1 MKKNIIVFI
10 MFLFILTSF
19 QTTGNFFWVSTSN
32 GTPTSI
38 FVSVTIGTP
47 NVNPPFPQTD
57 TTVYDLLK
65 LYTIYSTNKNSTSM
79 LPQIEITGS
88 GDIFGNIGSN
98 SNSNSIIKLTG
109 SIKIIGKIH
118 VGLNSDL
125 ENVVKAF
132 GSCAYGDIII
142 LNSPIIFPA
151 FAFPEFPNLEN
162 KGNVFYDN
170 KKKQY
175 EISQSGKFNNIVL
188 SGNDSLR
195 IAANDET
202 ISIILDKL
210 DMNGSGDIIIESNS
224 NVILYIVES
233 FSATG
238 SGKINKIKGN
248 QTPNKLTIY
257 NKGYT
262 NLTGSGDISGIF
274 ITEKLNLSK
283 TGSGNFF
290 GHILVSNEPNINVTG
305 SGNINGVLYAPN
317 SNIYFT
323 GSGNTCNIISK
334 NFKQTGS
341 GNIFNATSYI
351 DNTDS
356 NYKFI
361 NIFPFNLF

>member
-1 MKKNIIVFI
+1 MGVEKKMKKNIIVFI

-195 IAANDET
+195 ITANDGT
-202 ISIILDKL
+202 VSIILDRL
-210 DMNGSGDIIIESNS
+210 DMNGSGDIIIEGNS

-257 NKGYT
+257 NT
-262 NLTGSGDISGIF
+262 NL
-274 ITEKLNLSK
+274 ITK
-283 TGSGNFF
+283 
-290 GHILVSNEPNINVTG
+290 
-305 SGNINGVLYAPN
+305 
-317 SNIYFT
+317 
-323 GSGNTCNIISK
+323 
-334 NFKQTGS
+334 
-341 GNIFNATSYI
+341 
-351 DNTDS
+351 
-356 NYKFI
+356 
-361 NIFPFNLF
+361 